1 MNVANGVTL
10 TAAATAFDRAAS
22 TYDEHFTYTAVGRAQ
37 RKQVWAA
44 LLAAF
49 PVGSRILELNCGTG
63 EDARFLAKRGR
74 AVFACDASAAMIE
87 VAKGNDRKEDRIANL
102 EYLHLSN
109 EDLGALPTGKPFD
122 GAFSNFS
129 GLNCLGNLQ
138 PFARDLATLIKPG
151 GRVLVCLWS
160 RVCVAEI
167 LWYLL
172 HGQPQKA
179 VRRFRSQA
187 VARLSDLTIS
197 VTYHTLAGLRQAFSP
212 WFELKS
218 RRAVGLFVPPSYA
231 ERWIRRNEKTLERFE
246 ALDRMCAKSLL
257 LRDLGDHVLLEFVRC
272 NP

>member
-1 MNVANGVTL
+1 MSVANGVTL
-10 TAAATAFDRAAS
+10 TAAATAFDQVAD
-22 TYDEHFTYTAVGRAQ
+22 TYDQRFTHTAVGRAQ

-49 PVGSRILELNCGTG
+49 PVGSRILEMNCGTG
-63 EDARFLAKRGR
+63 EDARFLEKRGR
-74 AVFACDASAAMIE
+74 SVLACDASAAMLE
-87 VAKGNDRKEDRIANL
+87 VAKRNDRNESQIANL

-109 EDLGALPTGKPFD
+109 EELGLLPTGKRFD

-129 GLNCLGNLQ
+129 GLNCLGDLR
-138 PFARDLATLIKPG
+138 PVARDLASLIKPG

-160 RVCVAEI
+160 RVCAAEI

-187 VARLSDLTIS
+187 TARLAGLTIS
-197 VTYHTLAGLRQAFSP
+197 VTYHTLAGLRRSFSP
-212 WFELKS
+212 WFELNA
-218 RRAVGLFVPPSYA
+218 RRAIGLFVPPSYA
-231 ERWIRRNEKTLERFE
+231 ESWMSRNERTLEGFKS
-246 ALDRMCAKSLL
+246 LDRVCAKWPFF
-257 LRDLGDHVLLEFVRC
+257 RDFGDHILLEFVRC

>member
-10 TAAATAFDRAAS
+10 TAAATAFDYVAS

-37 RKQVWAA
+37 RKQVWVQ

-63 EDARFLAKRGR
+63 EDARFLAKLGR
-74 AVFACDASAAMIE
+74 SVFACDASAAMIE
-87 VAKGNDRKEDRIANL
+87 VAKRNHRNGGRIANL

-109 EDLGALPTGKPFD
+109 EDLGALPTGRPFD

-138 PFARDLATLIKPG
+138 PIARDLASLIKPG
-151 GRVLVCLWS
+151 GRVLACLWS

-172 HGQPQKA
+172 HGQPLKA
-179 VRRFRSQA
+179 VRRRRSQA
-187 VARLSDLTIS
+187 VARLGGLTIP
-197 VTYHTLAGLRQAFSP
+197 VTYHTLGGLRRSFSP
-212 WFELKS
+212 WFKLKS
-218 RRAVGLFVPPSYA
+218 RRAIGLFVPPSYA
-231 ERWIRRNEKTLERFE
+231 ERWMSRNEKMLERFE
-246 ALDRMCAKSLL
+246 ALDRSCAKLPF
-257 LRDLGDHVLLEFVRC
+257 LRDFGDHILLEFVRC
-272 NP
+272 NR